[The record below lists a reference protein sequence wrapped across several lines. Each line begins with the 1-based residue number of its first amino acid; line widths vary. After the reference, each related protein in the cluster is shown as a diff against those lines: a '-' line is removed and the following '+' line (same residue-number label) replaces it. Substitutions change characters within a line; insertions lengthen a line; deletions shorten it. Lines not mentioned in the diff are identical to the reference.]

1 MRWIEKMNDTFFDC
15 LDELYH
21 RAKFVEDRTTR
32 SPFIS
37 ETIRDRLM
45 VAMER

>member
-1 MRWIEKMNDTFFDC
+1 MLPLLIPSVEVLNDTEYGEIFNF
-15 LDELYH
+15 
-21 RAKFVEDRTTR
+21 RPK

-45 VAMER
+45 VAVEQ